1 MAKKIVEPNTEP
13 EYVPIKNITPEGEF
27 YEGEPAPLIV
37 VKQLPVIEEH
47 LKTIKQVAEA
57 KVADALALAC
67 TEETLTSVKNVR
79 AELRKEFTEYES
91 LRKAVKQAI
100 LAPYDAFEADYKK
113 YVTEIYSPADEKL
126 KEKIDEVETTLKDE
140 KKAEIA
146 AYFYEYLESKGIDF
160 VTFEDTHINVTR
172 SASDKKLM
180 EQAKA
185 FVDRICE
192 DLSIIELQ
200 ESKDEV
206 LYVYKN
212 RDSIFF
218 LNASQAIQYV
228 VQKNKAIA
236 EAKAKEAERKE
247 QQEAQQKATE
257 KVEAV
262 VEALAPPT
270 VEEPTETEVQKVYE
284 ASFKVSTHDLEK
296 IKKLIAFMDKEGI
309 KYEQL

>member
-57 KVADALALAC
+57 KVADALALIC
-67 TEETLTSVKNVR
+67 TEENLVAVKEAR
-79 AELRKEFTEYES
+79 AALRKDFQNLEDT
-91 LRKAVKQAI
+91 RKMIKNTV
-100 LAPYDAFEADYKK
+100 LAPIEKFEAEYKK
-113 YVTEIYSPADEKL
+113 YVTEVFGPADKEL
-126 KEKIDEVETTLKDE
+126 KERIDEVENELKE
-140 KKAEIA
+140 VKKAEIA

-160 VTFEDTHINVTR
+160 VTFEYTHINVTR
-172 SASDKKLM
+172 SASKKSLM

-192 DLSIIELQ
+192 DLSLIETQ
-200 ESKDEV
+200 EHKTEI
-206 LYVYKN
+206 LIEYKK
-212 RDSIFF
+212 S
-218 LNASQAIQYV
+218 LNVSNAITTV
-228 VQKNKAIA
+228 VERYKAI
-236 EAKAKEAERKE
+236 ERAKEIEEQLKAQKE
-247 QQEAQQKATE
+247 SQQKAAE

>member
-1 MAKKIVEPNTEP
+1 MIKEP
-13 EYVPIKNITPEGEF
+13 EAEKALIKNITPEGEF
-27 YEGEPAPLIV
+27 YEGDPAPLIV
-37 VKQLPVIEEH
+37 VKQLPVIEER

-57 KVADALALAC
+57 KVADALALIC
-67 TEETLTSVKNVR
+67 TEENLVAVKEAR
-79 AELRKEFTEYES
+79 AALRKDFQNLEDT
-91 LRKAVKQAI
+91 RKMIKKAV
-100 LAPYDAFEADYKK
+100 LAPLENFEAEYKK
-113 YVTEIYSPADEKL
+113 YVTEVFGPADKEL
-126 KEKIDEVETTLKDE
+126 KERIEEVETALKDE

-160 VTFEDTHINVTR
+160 VSFEDTHINVTR
-172 SASDKKLM
+172 SASNKSLM

-200 ESKDEV
+200 ENKDEV

-236 EAKAKEAERKE
+236 EAKVKEAERKE
-247 QQEAQQKATE
+247 QQEAQQKAAE

-284 ASFKVSTHDLEK
+284 ASFKVSTYDLEK
-296 IKKLIAFMDKEGI
+296 IKKLIAFMNKEGI
-309 KYEQL
+309 EYEQL